1 MKFFNRF
8 RQKLLAENRFRKYLL
23 YAIGEIFLVV
33 IGILI
38 ALKINNANE
47 NAKTNEQLNGY
58 LNSIRKNV
66 LTDTIAINH
75 IKFLR
80 ASQNKAAV
88 EFMKLTFKDS
98 TSLSVAENI
107 TPILGEQYLI
117 INPSGFD
124 AIKNS
129 GYIANLQG
137 TEIEDAI
144 YDYYNYYKQI
154 HESEISLNNFIENM
168 EANIYNSDYKDIK
181 KVFKVLS
188 RDRYSLA
195 ITEKEIKPALETI
208 FKNANILG
216 IMERVASEQYFE
228 VYENLK
234 QKGEHLTSLIE
245 KRTNEF

>member
-47 NAKTNEQLNGY
+47 NAKTNAQLNGY

-66 LTDTIAINH
+66 QTDTVAINH

-80 ASQNKAAV
+80 ASQNEAAM

-98 TSLSVAENI
+98 VSLSVVERIA
-107 TPILGEQYLI
+107 PILGEQYLI

-144 YDYYNYYKQI
+144 YDYYNYYNQI
-154 HESEISLNNFIENM
+154 HESEISLNNFIENL
-168 EANIYNSDYKDIK
+168 EAGIYASNYNDLKQ
-181 KVFKVLS
+181 VFKVLE
-188 RDRYSLA
+188 RHQYELTIA
-195 ITEKEIKPALETI
+195 EEEITPAVEII
-208 FKNANILG
+208 FKNSNILG

-228 VYENLK
+228 VYDVLK
-234 QKGEHLTSLIE
+234 QKGEYLTFLIE
-245 KRTNEF
+245 NRIK